1 VLSAGVNVTLFGAL
15 EDHRDFYRDAEGRIK
30 KGVVLKVSDFRSAMV
45 QGRLLAKKGIEVR
58 EYRIESGL
66 NCGGHAFATEG
77 VLLGPIL
84 EQFREARAEL
94 AGFGKAVATYY
105 EKRGWAF
112 AGGPLPPRITVQGG
126 IGTFGENRRLL
137 EHYGVDG
144 VGWATPF
151 LLVPEA
157 TAVDDDTR
165 ARLAAATSADLYL
178 SQASPFGLPL
188 NNLRTSSSAAQ
199 VRTRIDAGKPG
210 APCPHGYL
218 ASNTE
223 FSELPLCVASAEY
236 QKIKLAALGFDAPPP
251 ADSPDPRVQALYRK
265 ECLCQDLGNGALI
278 EMGLLRAGAPVS
290 ICPGPNLAYFDRT
303 YSLREMVD
311 HIYGRGPSLTPAWR
325 PHMFAGELGLYLDE
339 YDKLVAAALCDPA
352 AAERVAV
359 FRANLEDG
367 LAHYRGLAREPA
379 YPGENLASL
388 TEAIARA
395 ERRLR
400 GIPRTAAAEA
410 QPAAPL

>member
-1 VLSAGVNVTLFGAL
+1 
-15 EDHRDFYRDAEGRIK
+15 
-30 KGVVLKVSDFRSAMV
+30 
-45 QGRLLAKKGIEVR
+45 
-58 EYRIESGL
+58 
-66 NCGGHAFATEG
+66 
-77 VLLGPIL
+77 
-84 EQFREARAEL
+84 
-94 AGFGKAVATYY
+94 
-105 EKRGWAF
+105 
-112 AGGPLPPRITVQGG
+112 
-126 IGTFGENRRLL
+126 
-137 EHYGVDG
+137 
-144 VGWATPF
+144 
-151 LLVPEA
+151 
-157 TAVDDDTR
+157 
-165 ARLAAATSADLYL
+165 
-178 SQASPFGLPL
+178 
-188 NNLRTSSSAAQ
+188 
-199 VRTRIDAGKPG
+199 
-210 APCPHGYL
+210 
-218 ASNTE
+218 
-223 FSELPLCVASAEY
+223 
-236 QKIKLAALGFDAPPP
+236 
-251 ADSPDPRVQALYRK
+251 
-265 ECLCQDLGNGALI
+265 
-278 EMGLLRAGAPVS
+278 VS

-367 LAHYRGLAREPA
+367 LAHYRALAREPA